1 MSANRKF
8 FDTQFITFN
17 FSAEEWRGF
26 PLYASE
32 EELPAVYS
40 PRLRGVE
47 QDTGFEPALSAW
59 KADVLAADTNP
70 AYGSFPVFWRYY
82 LTQVDFVVCSQI
94 TRSNKTN
101 QNAEMNEIV
110 FFFLNQR
117 IVIKLSLSHA
127 VFVTPDYQ
135 KRYSV

>member
-1 MSANRKF
+1 M
-8 FDTQFITFN
+8 
-17 FSAEEWRGF
+17 
-26 PLYASE
+26 
-32 EELPAVYS
+32 
-40 PRLRGVE
+40 E
-47 QDTGFEPALSAW
+47 QDTGFEPALPAW